1 MKLNKTEMNLTHRI
15 ELSEL
20 QNNLV
25 EITREPKRSAWVYFL
40 ETNAKKLEKLPEF
53 PTWLYIMNFSLQKA
67 EESGV
72 RFLGAEKRLNFI
84 QEIKIEKEEK
94 WVVVRGVGQQRAAG
108 R

>member
-53 PTWLYIMNFSLQKA
+53 PTWLYIMNFSLRKA
-67 EESGV
+67 EEGGVWTYKISYGNYTTDFSGKKQS
-72 RFLGAEKRLNFI
+72 RRQSLFSATSRST
-84 QEIKIEKEEK
+84 
-94 WVVVRGVGQQRAAG
+94 RAF
-108 R
+108 